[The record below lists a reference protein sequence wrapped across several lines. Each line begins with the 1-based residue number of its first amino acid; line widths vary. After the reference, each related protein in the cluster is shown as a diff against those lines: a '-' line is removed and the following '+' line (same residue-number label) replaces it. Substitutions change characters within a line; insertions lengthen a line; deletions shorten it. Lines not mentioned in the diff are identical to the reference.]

1 MMQVK
6 SVKWNATTLSGGSAK
21 NTSYI
26 VIDTDDKKYSVPL
39 DVRNVD
45 YQKVQAWINA
55 GNTVADAD

>member
-6 SVKWNATTLSGGSAK
+6 SVKWNATTLSGGSAT

-45 YQKVQAWINA
+45 YQKVQTWINA

>member
-6 SVKWNATTLSGGSAK
+6 SVKWNATTLAGGSAT

-39 DVRNVD
+39 DARNVE

>member
-6 SVKWNATTLSGGSAK
+6 SVKWDATTLAGGSAT

-26 VIDTDDKKYSVPL
+26 VIDTDDKQYSVPL
-39 DVRNVD
+39 DARNVE

>member
-6 SVKWNATTLSGGSAK
+6 SVKWDATTLAGGSAK

-26 VIDTDDKKYSVPL
+26 VTDTNDKKYSVPL
-39 DVRNVD
+39 NTKNVD